1 MKKITQSGFT
11 LLELMVVIAMMGV
24 LMAVGIPTFTSMMET
39 SELSDT
45 ANELVLSL
53 RKARAEAIVS
63 GRDAVVCSS
72 IDESS
77 CSNVADKW
85 NKGWLI
91 MVDRNFDGNYKESD
105 GELVWVKQLKSNT
118 RITIK
123 GSPDTGTVGATADF
137 TDKVVF
143 SYTGEIKS
151 GKSGDFHVCSGA
163 TGSGYLQREISVT
176 VGGEATLFKNPAT
189 KC

>member
-1 MKKITQSGFT
+1 MKKIIQSGFT

-24 LMAVGIPTFTSMMET
+24 LMAVGIPTFTSMMAN

-53 RKARAEAIVS
+53 RKARAAAIES
-63 GRDAVVCSS
+63 GRDAIVCSS

-77 CSNVADKW
+77 CSGVTGNW

-91 MVDRNFDGNYKESD
+91 MVDRNLDGDYKESD
-105 GELVWVKQLKSNT
+105 GELVWVKQMKSNT
-118 RITIK
+118 RITITASK
-123 GSPDTGTVGATADF
+123 DTGTLGANADF
-137 TDKVVF
+137 TDQVIF
-143 SYTGEIKS
+143 SYTGEIK
-151 GKSGDFHVCSGA
+151 GGQSGDFHICSGI
-163 TGSGYLQREISVT
+163 GGFLQREISVT
-176 VGGEATLFKNPAT
+176 VGGEATLFKNPAA